1 MQLQTSSLV
10 AQTAAFFNAAGR
22 SNSIAANGHL
32 PLFSAATF
40 MGLPFNKFLCRRFR
54 RLSQTHQT
62 RAEIDTGPLAPK
74 RSEYGE
80 GVLFLFTD
88 WQHEILLC
96 LLRIRCVK
104 DFSLFSIH
112 EDTRSFTKSEGY
124 LRVSSC
130 NFVDQG

>member
-1 MQLQTSSLV
+1 
-10 AQTAAFFNAAGR
+10 
-22 SNSIAANGHL
+22 
-32 PLFSAATF
+32 

>member
-1 MQLQTSSLV
+1 MMQLQTSSLV

-62 RAEIDTGPLAPK
+62 RAEINTGPLAPK

-88 WQHEILLC
+88 WQHKFFFFFLRFRCLKFFTPAMLTRRPHSLRSGHALAAKHLC
-96 LLRIRCVK
+96 ASK
-104 DFSLFSIH
+104 
-112 EDTRSFTKSEGY
+112 T
-124 LRVSSC
+124 
-130 NFVDQG
+130 